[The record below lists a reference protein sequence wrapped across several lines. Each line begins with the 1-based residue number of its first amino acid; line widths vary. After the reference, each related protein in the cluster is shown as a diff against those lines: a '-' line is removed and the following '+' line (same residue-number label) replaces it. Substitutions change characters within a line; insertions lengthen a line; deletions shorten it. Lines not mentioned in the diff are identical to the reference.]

1 MISIKQPKRLKT
13 KLVLYISLIT
23 IIPSIF
29 ISIFYYFYST
39 NALKENMISNAKAS
53 QAYIMDIINT
63 RLKLAIKLS
72 DWIALNKAFEKVLAD
87 YDLEKPSTYEE
98 IINAKSILDNTVIN
112 SPLVDNI
119 SAIIVAGNNGIE
131 LRYGDNASLIDKM
144 KIYSN
149 PLFSDNINGYRI
161 MYFTSIIKN
170 PNIFKQEDY
179 IIPIVRPVLHSTLDT
194 NIGWSF
200 IGLKENFIADTYK
213 ELYNQNRN
221 PIYIIDSEGTCI
233 SSTDKKY
240 IGKKI
245 ANEEFIKPL
254 FNENSLGHYNSY
266 EQGNAS
272 LIVYSRSKYTDW
284 TMVQKISYEPL
295 YKQKATLLRMVI
307 LIFLATIFIAF
318 MFTMFLSSNLTQPLQ
333 RILKRMRKISKGN
346 FEADFSLEGDD
357 EMGELG
363 RGINELAGNV
373 HNLLEK
379 VKKEEKEKRNLELMV
394 LQNQI
399 NPHFLYNTLNSIKW
413 MATVQKSDGIRD
425 IVSALGRLLMNI
437 SKEKSEEITI
447 KRELA
452 LTEDYIF
459 IQNIRYNGKIKFNY
473 LIENEALLGLKIVK
487 FTLQPIVENA
497 IFHGI
502 EPKKETGN
510 IKISV
515 NEDRDY
521 ILIFVEDDGVGIDEK
536 DIEKIFNTEK
546 EEKNRGLSGIGFRNV
561 DERLK
566 LFYGN
571 KFGLSIESKIGQ
583 YTRVII
589 KIPKVY

>member
-363 RGINELAGNV
+363 RGINDLAGNV

>member
-399 NPHFLYNTLNSIKW
+399 NPHFLYNPLNSIKW